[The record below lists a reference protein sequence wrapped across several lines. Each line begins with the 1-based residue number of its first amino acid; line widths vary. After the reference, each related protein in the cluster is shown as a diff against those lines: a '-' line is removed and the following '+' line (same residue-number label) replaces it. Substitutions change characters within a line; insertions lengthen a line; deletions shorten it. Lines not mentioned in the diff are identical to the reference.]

1 MITKHTTQL
10 LNELQFKNQSIQ
22 DYIDTNSNSFIEI
35 NLYEFWHSLV
45 KKSGMTKSDII
56 NKSDFGY
63 VYFYDVI
70 NGKKIPSRDKIIKL
84 FFAMHLSLN
93 ECQQALKYCG
103 RSMLY
108 PRVKRDSIFIFGLTH
123 GLSLFQVSE
132 LLQQQG
138 EADIK

>member
-1 MITKHTTQL
+1 
-10 LNELQFKNQSIQ
+10 
-22 DYIDTNSNSFIEI
+22 
-35 NLYEFWHSLV
+35 
-45 KKSGMTKSDII
+45 MTKSDII